1 VSEADF
7 YAEGRV
13 GSPSS
18 PVTSE
23 LPIRPRSRILTLSAE
38 FGRMSVAEL
47 ALGATW
53 RPAQLLNVKALC
65 PGPVPRDLE
74 FDCRHGGRRELPNTI
89 RGERLL

>member
-1 VSEADF
+1 M
-7 YAEGRV
+7 
-13 GSPSS
+13 SPSS

-23 LPIRPRSRILTLSAE
+23 LPRWRILTLSAE

-65 PGPVPRDLE
+65 PGPAPRDLE
-74 FDCRHGGRRELPNTI
+74 FDCRHGGGRELPNTI

>member
-1 VSEADF
+1 
-7 YAEGRV
+7 
-13 GSPSS
+13 
-18 PVTSE
+18 
-23 LPIRPRSRILTLSAE
+23 
-38 FGRMSVAEL
+38 MSVAEL